1 MCSHGVCTLIMRHV
15 ITELWIRPL
24 ITSKQKRKD
33 RFLHSWRTNLEISA
47 CTPLTTCRRW
57 TSFFLHHAAHGTR
70 HWSWLFRNSRSAER
84 SVAKTP
90 PISATN
96 HNKSGKS
103 IRFTLCARTHNRYS
117 KRSTLTSVLS
127 SHGDETKRKIKRMM
141 KINYLFIIELNTMQ
155 YHLWM
160 WSSERS
166 NIKSKI
172 QEQYAFA
179 HNLIRMKLTKPEITT
194 TTTSFD
200 AQI

>member
-1 MCSHGVCTLIMRHV
+1 MNSSANYFGTEEKRPISTF
-15 ITELWIRPL
+15 ITHQ
-24 ITSKQKRKD
+24 SGD
-33 RFLHSWRTNLEISA
+33 HSA

-57 TSFFLHHAAHGTR
+57 TSIFFIMQHTTHDTDLDCFGTQDQQREALQKR
-70 HWSWLFRNSRSAER
+70 HRYL
-84 SVAKTP
+84 P
-90 PISATN
+90 PITIN
-96 HNKSGKS
+96 PVN
-103 IRFTLCARTHNRYS
+103 RFALHYVRAHNRYS

-127 SHGDETKRKIKRMM
+127 SHGDETKRKRKKMM